1 MYLAEPRLKNFAIF
15 IKIIFNYTYNVQ
27 QESVINAQINPE
39 LNRRWA
45 EDLEKGEVDREI
57 ELIISRSRQNSIVN
71 QLKETRCGFDVNFDV
86 EPGTE
91 AASEEP
97 VPTGRVRSNSLAAIR
112 ELPHLGSRTQ
122 NRTRTISYSPQV
134 CTLWIG
140 H

>member
-1 MYLAEPRLKNFAIF
+1 
-15 IKIIFNYTYNVQ
+15 
-27 QESVINAQINPE
+27 VINAQINPE

-112 ELPHLGSRTQ
+112 ELPQRSRTQ